1 MTLQDISA
9 LSQIVSGL
17 AVVASLVFVGLQI
30 RQNTRATQ
38 AASHHAV
45 SEALNRVNL
54 SWAENADVTRIWIAG
69 RDDRQALT
77 EEERWRFDSAMRAYF
92 HVVETMFVQAGLGA
106 GDKDILAAEE
116 NAIRGALAF
125 PGVREWWLENTFGF
139 CGAFRGYVGGLM

>member
-77 EEERWRFDSAMRAYF
+77 EEERCSSARPRAEHAMR
-92 HVVETMFVQAGLGA
+92 
-106 GDKDILAAEE
+106 
-116 NAIRGALAF
+116 
-125 PGVREWWLENTFGF
+125 VR
-139 CGAFRGYVGGLM
+139 C